1 MQCSAGGMLSVVEC
15 LRGNFQALGLTPS
28 TVFLGKA
35 RMNLYLQLAQK
46 LMVYFPWNF
55 QRAGPHLMLWG
66 LLNGVGY
73 WYNKPVF
80 PLWFIKLLICMY
92 ICVYKCVWCICM
104 CVICICA
111 CTYVLCAYICVR
123 VCTEP
128 TELGSHPASLRIL
141 LSSPPIV
148 QGLKACMNTSGF

>member
-1 MQCSAGGMLSVVEC
+1 MECSAGGMRSVVEC
-15 LRGNFQALGLTPS
+15 LRGNFQALGLTSS

-46 LMVYFPWNF
+46 LMAYFPWSF
-55 QRAGPHLMLWG
+55 QRVGPHSMLWG
-66 LLNGVGY
+66 LLNGVEY

-80 PLWFIKLLICMY
+80 PLWFIKEHMYVYMCVQMCVMYVFVCNMCMCVHICVVCIY
-92 ICVYKCVWCICM
+92 ICV
-104 CVICICA
+104 CA
-111 CTYVLCAYICVR
+111 
-123 VCTEP
+123 CTEP

-148 QGLKACMNTSGF
+148 QRLKACMNTSGF